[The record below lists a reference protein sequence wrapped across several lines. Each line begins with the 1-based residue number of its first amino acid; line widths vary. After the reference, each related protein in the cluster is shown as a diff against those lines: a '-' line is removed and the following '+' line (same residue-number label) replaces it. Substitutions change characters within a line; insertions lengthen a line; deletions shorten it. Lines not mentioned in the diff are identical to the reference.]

1 MSLKDRLAFDALRND
16 IAELCLALEKHN
28 CSWNGKSWKFPN
40 QSAKL
45 SMRNKKKTA
54 TAPSSRLKGF
64 QHRHVFVIFQ
74 KEIHLK
80 WPNEPK
86 NP

>member
-40 QSAKL
+40 QLAKFG
-45 SMRNKKKTA
+45 MKKERECLVIKKGNHITKTYCR
-54 TAPSSRLKGF
+54 PSGIPAFGF
-64 QHRHVFVIFQ
+64 CD
-74 KEIHLK
+74 
-80 WPNEPK
+80 
-86 NP
+86 